1 MKGIADTGFL
11 VAFASKSDRHH
22 NWAMGVA
29 GQVTE
34 PLLTCESVLSEVAF
48 HLGSSSYVLSLMAD
62 QMIRLAFEVNR
73 HVDAL
78 RDLAERYADRNPDF
92 ADICLIRMSE
102 VFPRHSVIT
111 TDEADFRVYR
121 RNKRDAIPLLCPPR
135 S

>member
-11 VAFASKSDRHH
+11 VAFASKGDRHH

-78 RDLAERYADRNPDF
+78 RDLALYCQLLSDLGKRAPLDPTKPTSAFIGETNGTP
-92 ADICLIRMSE
+92 
-102 VFPRHSVIT
+102 FPFSVHQGHKESAT
-111 TDEADFRVYR
+111 ST
-121 RNKRDAIPLLCPPR
+121 
-135 S
+135 